1 MKKDRLRIRL
11 KAFDNKILD
20 LWTQKIVEV
29 AKLSGATVSG
39 PIPLPTKRSVFNVL
53 RAPNID
59 KDSQEEFEICVHK
72 RLIEIIDATPEITQK
87 LANMDIPQG
96 VEVEIKI

>member
-1 MKKDRLRIRL
+1 MEKERLRIKL
-11 KAFDNKILD
+11 KAFDHEILD
-20 LWTQKIVEV
+20 IWAAKIVEM
-29 AKLSGATVSG
+29 AKSSGASVVG
-39 PIPLPTKRSVFNVL
+39 PIPLPTKRTVFNVL
-53 RAPNID
+53 RSPHVD

-72 RLIEIIDATPEITQK
+72 RLIEIKNATPEVTQK

>member
-1 MKKDRLRIRL
+1 MKKERLRIRL

-20 LWTQKIVEV
+20 LWAAKIVEV
-29 AKLSGATVSG
+29 AKSSGATVAG
-39 PIPLPTKRSVFNVL
+39 PIPLPTKRTVFNVL

-72 RLIEIIDATPEITQK
+72 RLIEIVDATPEITQK

>member
-1 MKKDRLRIRL
+1 MEKERLRIKL
-11 KAFDNKILD
+11 KAFDHEILD
-20 LWTQKIVEV
+20 IWAAKIVQM
-29 AKLSGATVSG
+29 AKNSGANVVG
-39 PIPLPTKRSVFNVL
+39 PIPLPTKRTVFNVL
-53 RAPNID
+53 RSPHVD

-72 RLIEIIDATPEITQK
+72 RLIEIKNATPEVTQK

>member
-1 MKKDRLRIRL
+1 MKKEKLKIKL
-11 KAFDNKILD
+11 KAFDHEILD
-20 LWTQKIVEV
+20 IWAAKIVDT
-29 AKLSGATVSG
+29 AKKSGANVVG
-39 PIPLPTKRSVFNVL
+39 PIPLPTKRTIFNVL
-53 RAPNID
+53 RSPNVD

-72 RLIEIIDATPEITQK
+72 RLVEIKNATPEITQK

>member
-1 MKKDRLRIRL
+1 MKKDHLRIRL
-11 KAFDNKILD
+11 KAFDNKVID
-20 LWTQKIVEV
+20 LWAAKIVEL
-29 AKLSGATVSG
+29 AKQNGATVSG
-39 PIPLPTKRSVFNVL
+39 PIPLPTKRTVFNVL

-59 KDSQEEFEICVHK
+59 KDSQEAFEICVHK

>member
-1 MKKDRLRIRL
+1 MEKERLRIKL
-11 KAFDNKILD
+11 KAFDHEILD
-20 LWTQKIVEV
+20 IWAAKIVQM
-29 AKLSGATVSG
+29 AKSSGANVVG
-39 PIPLPTKRSVFNVL
+39 PIPLPTKRTVFNVL
-53 RAPNID
+53 RSPHVD

-72 RLIEIIDATPEITQK
+72 RLIEIKNATPEVTQK

>member
-1 MKKDRLRIRL
+1 MEKERLRIKL
-11 KAFDNKILD
+11 KAFDHEILD
-20 LWTQKIVEV
+20 IWAAKIAEM
-29 AKLSGATVSG
+29 AKKNGANVVG
-39 PIPLPTKRSVFNVL
+39 PIPLPTKRTVFNVL
-53 RAPNID
+53 RSPHVD

-72 RLIEIIDATPEITQK
+72 RLIEIRNATPEITQK

>member
-1 MKKDRLRIRL
+1 MKKERLRIRL
-11 KAFDNKILD
+11 KSFDNKILD
-20 LWTQKIVEV
+20 LWAANIVEV
-29 AKLSGATVSG
+29 AKANGATVSG
-39 PIPLPTKRSVFNVL
+39 PIPLPTKRTVFNVL
-53 RAPNID
+53 RGPNID

-72 RLIEIIDATPEITQK
+72 RLIEILDATPEITQK

>member
-11 KAFDNKILD
+11 KGFDNKILD
-20 LWTQKIVEV
+20 LWAAKIVEL
-29 AKLSGATVSG
+29 AKSSGATVSG
-39 PIPLPTKRSVFNVL
+39 PIPLPTKRTFFSVL

-59 KDSQEEFEICVHK
+59 KDSQEQFEICVHK